1 MNKVTIVSLGISAA
15 SYTWMVFEIGR
26 FHGTKFTARALY
38 ELVERTSS
46 KLRALGV
53 EPPPN
58 PFEKWKPRA

>member
-1 MNKVTIVSLGISAA
+1 MSKATIFSLAAAAA

-26 FHGTKFTARALY
+26 FHGTKTTGRILY
-38 ELVERTSS
+38 EFVERTSS
-46 KLRALGV
+46 KLKALGV